1 MLWVSESFVVVT
13 MRGVLV
19 LLQHTLSG
27 IMAGR
32 SVWEWRGDLC
42 GNGGEA
48 FVGMAGGQRRNG
60 RGEFCGDGGIHGCR
74 SRSP

>member
-42 GNGGEA
+42 GNGGGEFCGNDGEA
-48 FVGMAGGQRRNG
+48 FVGM
-60 RGEFCGDGGIHGCR
+60 GE
-74 SRSP
+74 SMVAVLVLPA